1 MYDHLCMPKKSMR
14 FWQLIKVK
22 KEALVALIAV
32 LLKLHANIPEMRLF
46 CGSAVEPNS

>member
-22 KEALVALIAV
+22 KEALIAVQV